1 MSRPSS
7 ARPPSCRPGT
17 SRGATV
23 VPSPKLR
30 DYVFVEK
37 LGCGTYATVYKA
49 YKKTGYR
56 EVAAVKCVL
65 KSSLN
70 KSSTENLLT
79 EIALLKK
86 LKHDNI
92 VLLKDFQW
100 DDIYIYL
107 IMEYCSGGDLSQF
120 IRSKRLLPER
130 IVRKFL
136 RHIVSAMQFLR
147 EHKVAHMDL
156 KPQNILCTSA
166 SDPVLKIADFGFA
179 KHMYT
184 GDELHAL
191 RGSPLYMAP
200 EIICKGQYDARVD
213 LWSIGVILYECLF
226 GRPPY
231 ASKSF
236 RELEEKIW
244 DPKPVELPYGVEVSD
259 NCRDL
264 LLRLLKR
271 NPDERISFEEFFV
284 HPFLDLEH
292 IPSSRCLSKAT
303 SLVKEAVALDA
314 KGDYPEAVK
323 IYCQAVEFFLPAIKY
338 ERDPSKKDILRKR
351 AQEYINRA
359 AEIKTQLKP
368 VRGGNSPLQQS
379 PSNNTEEEL
388 FHLFSGCEVMQAAI
402 KVTHEAVI
410 EEDKEEFEQSLKHYE
425 LALGTAIRYLKSE
438 QAGHRKDLLR
448 EAVEQWMS
456 RAETIKKYLT
466 VKSCDD
472 SIEQQQ
478 QEEEKEENES
488 KILFSGQDGCQIQ

>member
-388 FHLFSGCEVMQAAI
+388 
-402 KVTHEAVI
+402 
-410 EEDKEEFEQSLKHYE
+410 
-425 LALGTAIRYLKSE
+425 SE

-488 KILFSGQDGCQIQ
+488 KILFSGQGVFAVSLAWLFFEVKSLGIVIALCHCHCQRAILYVIIIYNNNNNKFIS